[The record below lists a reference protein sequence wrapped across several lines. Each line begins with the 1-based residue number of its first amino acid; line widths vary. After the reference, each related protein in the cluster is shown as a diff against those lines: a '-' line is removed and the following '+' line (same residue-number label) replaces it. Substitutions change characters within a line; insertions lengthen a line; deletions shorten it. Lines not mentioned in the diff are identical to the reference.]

1 MVRLNIGRIAAYAGL
16 GAPIKALTLTVTL
29 YLPAFYAGADK
40 LGLTAVGLIFLVLRI
55 LDIAIDPLFG
65 ALADRTQARIGRRR
79 LWIALGL
86 PVLALSVWMVFRP
99 ALPVSPAL
107 TIFWLATFYMAW
119 TVVTISHM
127 AWASD
132 LTPDGGLLRRLIGWR
147 EWAGILGMLAIMIGP
162 ALEERRGV
170 PLDER
175 MATLGATLVEALVV
189 AGVVAVLL
197 VPETATAEAAPPLRR
212 QLHHLVTSR
221 PLRRVILADLLVGC
235 GYGTASALMLFV
247 ARSWLGVGD
256 SFSTVMLG
264 YFLGMLVS
272 VPFWIRLADRIGAR
286 STYRLAI
293 GLSAVAQLLVIAL
306 PRQMPVPAGLL
317 WLVQGIL
324 TGAYQFSL
332 NSIMAET
339 VARDQQRSGELLS
352 GIYFAL
358 LATTSKIG
366 YAVAIGVAYPL
377 LDLLGFSVEATGG
390 GSHAVVLTYAIMP
403 ALCFAASAWCVG
415 SAHPQGEFVPAA

>member
-1 MVRLNIGRIAAYAGL
+1 MARLNIGRIGAYAGL

-55 LDIAIDPLFG
+55 FDIAIDPLFG
-65 ALADRTQARIGRRR
+65 ALADRTKARIGRRR

-99 ALPVSPAL
+99 ALPLSPAL
-107 TIFWLATFYMAW
+107 TIFWLAAFYMAW
-119 TVVTISHM
+119 TVVTVSHT

-132 LTPDGGLLRRLIGWR
+132 LTADGGLLRRLIGWR

-162 ALEERRGV
+162 ALEERHGV
-170 PLDER
+170 PLDAR
-175 MATLGATLVEALVV
+175 MATLGATLVVALVV
-189 AGVVAVLL
+189 AGVAAILL
-197 VPETATAEAAPPLRR
+197 VPETTTAEAAPSLRR

-221 PLRRVILADLLVGC
+221 PLRRVIFADLLVGC
-235 GYGTASALMLFV
+235 GYGAASALMLFV

-256 SFSTVMLG
+256 AFSTIMLG

-358 LATTSKIG
+358 LATTNKIG

-377 LDLLGFSVEATGG
+377 LDLLGFSIEATGG
-390 GSHAVVLTYAIMP
+390 GSHAVILIYAVMP

-415 SAHPQGEFVPAA
+415 SARPREELAPAA